1 MGGSKGGI
9 LGFPRLGS
17 SGHFS
22 RTPVICEGP
31 RRPGMTEPLAP
42 APPPRSGSK
51 YSAEFPSR
59 GRAPSSGSP
68 GMGKRGQAAGWGRG
82 AQGCPGAADAS
93 AQASAAGIWPAT
105 ARPGGGPSEPGW
117 GCILGPLAQRSRRLP
132 ETDSSHF
139 GLTSQRSH
147 KQNWPLTRAS
157 AQHPTPHLRAPS
169 RHVTPTVQCHPT
181 GAHVNSS
188 HGPRPHTLSPL
199 HTTHSTRW
207 EGSPGKAAPLTQ
219 PPRTHAPPSTRQ
231 PPSCS
236 CEAAAPFPCCANK
249 RLLHSPSC

>member
-1 MGGSKGGI
+1 MGGI

-157 AQHPTPHLRAPS
+157 AQLPRTA
-169 RHVTPTVQCHPT
+169 
-181 GAHVNSS
+181 S
-188 HGPRPHTLSPL
+188 HAS
-199 HTTHSTRW
+199 
-207 EGSPGKAAPLTQ
+207 
-219 PPRTHAPPSTRQ
+219 PPRTLKTRHTDSPVSPHGCTREFFTWAST
-231 PPSCS
+231 S
-236 CEAAAPFPCCANK
+236 
-249 RLLHSPSC
+249 HT